1 MYRSTTYPV
10 NNYVPTKVTEVHD
23 LNSRLNKMK
32 YDEIIENLDY
42 HFKNCFVTN
51 FDIIHHECRGDKLN
65 FSREHYETVF
75 YNRLKENLNEQNQE
89 KFIASAIRSER
100 KDINFEKKV
109 ISEHFNKVEIEK
121 KLEEEGVF
129 LSAMK
134 KKFYIKKTDD
144 CKSIKF

>member
-1 MYRSTTYPV
+1 MYRTTTYPA
-10 NNYVPTKVTEVHD
+10 NSYVPTKVTEVHD
-23 LNSRLNKMK
+23 LHSRLNKMK

-51 FDIIHHECRGDKLN
+51 FDIIHHECRGDKLS

-121 KLEEEGVF
+121 KLEEKGVF

-134 KKFYIKKTDD
+134 KKFYFKKTDD